1 MFKLYT
7 MILKFH
13 MTMSNNTIFLFQL
26 FSDTESLDCQ
36 IVEEIRMEWSKY
48 FIKIRNNKSYLY
60 CYIHIY

>member
-1 MFKLYT
+1 